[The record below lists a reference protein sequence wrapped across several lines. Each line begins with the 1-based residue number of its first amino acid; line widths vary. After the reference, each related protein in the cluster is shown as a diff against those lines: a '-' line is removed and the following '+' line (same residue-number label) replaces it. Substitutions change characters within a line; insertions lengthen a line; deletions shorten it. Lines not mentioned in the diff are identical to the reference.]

1 MRLLVFL
8 LSICLYLQAA
18 QKDILEF
25 DSFEEAIAN
34 YEKLVEIEKSH
45 VYFYKEN
52 NKYFVV
58 FDPNS
63 DLEATQSFL
72 QIFSSKN
79 FENVLAEY
87 REIENKQDLYIKKF
101 HQLYFLR
108 LKNSDITYTQ
118 KMFLKLEKKFPHIY
132 HSKPAKKTKIE
143 RSEEI
148 SKSKVVFLKNRYE
161 LEDTDTVNDIVM
173 STSKQERIRNLTNE
187 LKIGS
192 KHIKRENNLQIISD
206 LENAV
211 SNFGIVRGDILGL
224 KNIGAYN
231 LSAYSNYGI
240 LCSPSQSVLHLVGN
254 SEIKSIYDLRFKK
267 VSIGNVSDIAQVYL
281 KNVAEKSGM
290 IKDIE
295 YKSLSIDDSIVA
307 LRDGKIDAFFLFA
320 PKEYIYKYLEN
331 NFYIS
336 SIPDDIRSGISLE
349 EGLNNLRYKINER
362 VLHTFKTPNYIIS
375 PIATLDINI
384 ANKIEVV
391 AQRYGCFRAMK
402 IPKPFYGQLHPEL
415 LAAFERIKAK
425 LLADKLKKEEEDKA
439 KLLAAQLKK
448 DEQMK
453 GELAKN
459 ALDDLRNAVNVT
471 FVEKKEHEA
480 YTEYMY
486 KASNVSSKNADVSFE
501 YIKTDFFDKAS
512 VKPHHVIQLSSTN
525 PLITVEAN
533 SAKFVSF
540 KYANPYAFRIDELT
554 VELVFKDHRYTDR
567 TLYVP
572 LVIGETEQAA
582 NFDSVKKSVSKTQV
596 NGPNVKVKVKTPKV
610 NVPKV
615 KSSQNIGNILTIGV
629 AQ

>member
-8 LSICLYLQAA
+8 LSICLYIQAA
-18 QKDILEF
+18 EKDILDFE
-25 DSFEEAIAN
+25 SFEEAIAN
-34 YEKLVEIEKSH
+34 YEKLVEIESSH
-45 VYFYKEN
+45 VYFYKKN

-58 FDPNS
+58 FDPDS
-63 DLEATQSFL
+63 DMEATQSFL

-108 LKNSDITYTQ
+108 LRNSDITYTQ

-132 HSKPAKKTKIE
+132 HSKPAKKTKIV
-143 RSEEI
+143 RSPEI

-173 STSKQERIRNLTNE
+173 SMSKQARIRNLTNE

-231 LSAYSNYGI
+231 LSAFSNYGI

-267 VSIGNVSDIAQVYL
+267 VSIGDVSDIAQVYL
-281 KNVAEKSGM
+281 KNVAQKSGM

-307 LRDGKIDAFFLFA
+307 LRDGEIDAFFLFA

-336 SIPDDIRSGISLE
+336 SVPDDIRTGISLE
-349 EGLNNLRYKINER
+349 EGLNILKYKINER
-362 VLHTFKTPNYIIS
+362 VLQTFQTPNYIS
-375 PIATLDINI
+375 
-384 ANKIEVV
+384 
-391 AQRYGCFRAMK
+391 
-402 IPKPFYGQLHPEL
+402 LHL
-415 LAAFERIKAK
+415 L
-425 LLADKLKKEEEDKA
+425 L
-439 KLLAAQLKK
+439 
-448 DEQMK
+448 
-453 GELAKN
+453 
-459 ALDDLRNAVNVT
+459 
-471 FVEKKEHEA
+471 
-480 YTEYMY
+480 
-486 KASNVSSKNADVSFE
+486 
-501 YIKTDFFDKAS
+501 
-512 VKPHHVIQLSSTN
+512 
-525 PLITVEAN
+525 
-533 SAKFVSF
+533 
-540 KYANPYAFRIDELT
+540 
-554 VELVFKDHRYTDR
+554 
-567 TLYVP
+567 
-572 LVIGETEQAA
+572 
-582 NFDSVKKSVSKTQV
+582 
-596 NGPNVKVKVKTPKV
+596 
-610 NVPKV
+610 
-615 KSSQNIGNILTIGV
+615 
-629 AQ
+629 